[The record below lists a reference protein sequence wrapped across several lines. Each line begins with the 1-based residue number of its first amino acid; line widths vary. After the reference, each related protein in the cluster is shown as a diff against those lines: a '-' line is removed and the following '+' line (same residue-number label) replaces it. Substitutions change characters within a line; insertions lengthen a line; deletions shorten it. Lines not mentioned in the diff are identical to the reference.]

1 VPSGREPA
9 YDPLD
14 AIDAK
19 DMKIVVCGAGV
30 IGVTTAYYLATMGHE
45 VVVVDRLPHPGMDT
59 SFANA
64 GQVSWGYASPWAA
77 PGIPLKA
84 LRWMF
89 ERHAPL
95 IIRPRIDPALWK
107 WLIRMLRH
115 CNEEDYARSKTH
127 MVRLATFSAACLR
140 QLRDE
145 LGLHYDEG
153 TRGTLQIFR
162 SQKAMDAA
170 AADSAVLTRLGIPHA
185 FLSRAGCVEKE
196 PGLWLTKDKIV
207 GGLHLPGDET
217 GDCHLFTQELAR
229 RAARCGVTFHLDT
242 AIQGFE
248 VAGDRVTQL
257 ATDLGPLSAD
267 AFVVALGSHSPR
279 LLRPLGINIPVYPV
293 KGYSATLPVGD
304 RNLAPRSTLMD
315 EAYKVAV
322 TRLGDRVRVAGMAEL
337 AGYDLKLRR
346 RPCDTLA
353 HVVRDLFPAGADR
366 TRVQFWTGLRAM
378 TPDGPP
384 ILGAARYGNL
394 FLNTGHGTLG
404 WTMACG
410 SGRVVAELV
419 SGMAP
424 SIDLV
429 GLTIARYA
437 R

>member
-1 VPSGREPA
+1 
-9 YDPLD
+9 
-14 AIDAK
+14 
-19 DMKIVVCGAGV
+19 MKVLVCGAGV

-45 VVVVDRLPHPGMDT
+45 VTVVDRMPHPGMDT

-64 GQVSWGYASPWAA
+64 GQVSWGYAAPWAA

-95 IIRPRIDPALWK
+95 ILRPRIDPCLWK
-107 WLIRMLRH
+107 WLVQMLGCCTQESYER
-115 CNEEDYARSKTH
+115 NKTH
-127 MVRLATFSAACLR
+127 MVRLAAFSVACL
-140 QLRDE
+140 QELRAD

-153 TRGTLQIFR
+153 TRGTLQVFR
-162 SQKAMDAA
+162 SNKALDTAA
-170 AADSAVLTRLGIPHA
+170 TDSAVLTQLGIPHA

-196 PGLWLTKDKIV
+196 PGLWLTKEKIV

-217 GDCHLFTQELAR
+217 GDCHAFTQELAR
-229 RAARCGVTFHLDT
+229 RAAQLGVSFYPDT
-242 AIQGFE
+242 AIQGIE
-248 VAGDRVTQL
+248 TSSDRVTFL
-257 ATDLGPLSAD
+257 STDIGPLSAD
-267 AFVVALGSHSPR
+267 AFVVALGSYSPR
-279 LLRPLGINIPVYPV
+279 VLQPLGIRIPVYPV

-304 RNLAPRSTLMD
+304 RNMAPRSTVMD
-315 EAYKVAV
+315 EAYKVAI
-322 TRLGDRVRVAGMAEL
+322 TRLGERVRVAGMAEL

-353 HVVRDLFPAGADR
+353 RVVKDLFPAGADR
-366 TRVQFWTGLRAM
+366 TRVQYWTGLRAM

-384 ILGAARYGNL
+384 ILGVTRYDNL

-410 SGRVVAELV
+410 SGRVLAEIV

-424 SIDLV
+424 SIDLN
-429 GLTIARYA
+429 GLTLARYG

>member
-1 VPSGREPA
+1 
-9 YDPLD
+9 
-14 AIDAK
+14 
-19 DMKIVVCGAGV
+19 MKIIVCGAGV

-45 VVVVDRLPHPGMDT
+45 VVVIDRLPHPGMDT

-64 GQVSWGYASPWAA
+64 GQISWGYAAPWAA

-84 LRWMF
+84 LRWIF

-95 IIRPRIDPALWK
+95 IVRPRIDPQLWK
-107 WLIRMLRH
+107 WLARMLAQ
-115 CNEEDYARSKTH
+115 CNEPAYMRSKTQ
-127 MVRLATFSAACLR
+127 MVRLASFSTACLR
-140 QLRDE
+140 QLRED

-153 TRGTLQIFR
+153 TRGTLQVFR

-170 AADSAVLTRLGIPHA
+170 ATDAAVLARLSVPHA

-196 PGLWLTKDKIV
+196 PGLWLTKDKFV

-217 GDCHLFTQELAR
+217 GDCHIFTQELAR
-229 RAARCGVTFHLDT
+229 RAAQLGVTFHLDT
-242 AIQGFE
+242 AVHGLE
-248 VAGDRVTQL
+248 ASSNRVTHL
-257 ATDLGPLSAD
+257 DTDLGPLPAD

-279 LLRPLGINIPVYPV
+279 VLRPLGISIPVYPV

-315 EAYKVAV
+315 EAYKVAI

-337 AGYDLKLRR
+337 AGYDPKLRR

-353 HVVRDLFPAGADR
+353 HVIKDLFPAGADR

-384 ILGAARYGNL
+384 ILGTTAYDNL

-424 SIDLV
+424 SIDLD
-429 GLTIARYA
+429 GLTLARYHG
-437 R
+437 